1 MNIPTPDDILAEAA
15 PILPVIQAALRH
27 GIKKARAYFE
37 GEQTEPD
44 PVLAPNVIRWQAK
57 RYFDHAGHAV
67 HDLEEDYERP
77 AAGNNG
83 LRLSFKRLRFIIRKA
98 AEGELP
104 VPSSETQK
112 KFYSYNLI
120 FQFGN
125 LPEDKEIHVVVLW
138 DTDASYA
145 ELTSL
150 DLVLPRTG
158 GQTREQTKACW
169 YASILDLTETSDH
182 DDIDIQQREDD
193 KDLPGGA

>member
-1 MNIPTPDDILAEAA
+1 MSIPTPPEIIAEAA
-15 PILPVIQAALRH
+15 PILEVIRAALRY
-27 GIKKARAYFE
+27 GVKKARAYFE
-37 GEQTEPD
+37 EEQTEPD

-67 HDLEEDYERP
+67 HDLEEDYSRP

-112 KFYSYNLI
+112 KFYSYNLV
-120 FQFGN
+120 FQFKD
-125 LPEDKEIHVVVLW
+125 LPEDKEVHVIVLW
-138 DTDASYA
+138 DTDSAYS

-150 DLVLPRTG
+150 DLVLPRRG
-158 GQTREQTKACW
+158 GETREQTKAYW
-169 YASILDLTETSDH
+169 YAPILDLAETGDH
-182 DDIDIQQREDD
+182 GDLDIERRDDD
-193 KDLPGGA
+193 KDLPGDK